1 MSAMIPI
8 LYSFRRCPFA
18 IRARLAIYLS
28 KVRVEIREVSLRNK
42 PSEMISISNKATVPI
57 LKTKHRVLEESLDI
71 ILWALDKKDFYKLL
85 NPYVEDKE
93 RTLRTIDIFDNK
105 FKYHLDRYKYSYRY
119 LGNKNFMGKNKHR
132 DTACKYIYDLENIFQ
147 NKSDIYIHINKLS
160 ILDICLFP
168 LIRQFRIADPYWFD
182 EHFHNSTIKKW
193 LNNLLEQ
200 DYFKNVMFKYEEWIK
215 EKKCHFFSYDDN
227 KTYSF
232 KSYEIS
238 K

>member
-119 LGNKNFMGKNKHR
+119 
-132 DTACKYIYDLENIFQ
+132 T
-147 NKSDIYIHINKLS
+147 
-160 ILDICLFP
+160 
-168 LIRQFRIADPYWFD
+168 
-182 EHFHNSTIKKW
+182 
-193 LNNLLEQ
+193 
-200 DYFKNVMFKYEEWIK
+200 
-215 EKKCHFFSYDDN
+215 
-227 KTYSF
+227 
-232 KSYEIS
+232 
-238 K
+238 

>member
-57 LKTKHRVLEESLDI
+57 LKTKHGVLEESLDI
-71 ILWALDKKDFYKLL
+71 ILWALDKQDFYKLL

-182 EHFHNSTIKKW
+182 EHFHNTTIKKW